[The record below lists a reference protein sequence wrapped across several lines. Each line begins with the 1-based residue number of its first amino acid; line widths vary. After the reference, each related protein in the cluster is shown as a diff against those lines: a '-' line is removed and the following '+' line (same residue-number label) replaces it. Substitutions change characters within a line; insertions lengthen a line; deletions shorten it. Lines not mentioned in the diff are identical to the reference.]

1 LTQAGEIGTLCAN
14 FDKTR
19 ESPVPRVA
27 VVLYPNSYLYSIGGL
42 MDAFQI
48 ANDHVRR
55 QTGDDDLGLF
65 DCAIVSVSSAPVK
78 VCGGMSITADVAL
91 PEAGAFDLIYLPA
104 YSYQGIA
111 DLEGLAKDQKP
122 IMDWM
127 TDSWRQGSTICA
139 NCTGT
144 LLLAETGLLNGLR
157 ATTAWWLERPFRRR
171 FPKIDLDANA
181 LLVEDERLMTSGAM
195 TAHLSMAV
203 HLIERYAGP
212 HLAGSCAKTMLIDA
226 GPNSQAP
233 YQELFDTEYSRDPLV
248 AKAQYWL
255 QNHLSETIEQK
266 ALANYLNVSQR
277 TLIRRFKQELDTTP
291 LAYLQAVRIE
301 AAKRLLENTGD
312 PLAEII
318 ERVGYL
324 DASSFSRLFRK
335 MTGMT
340 PHAYR
345 QRFNRLRI
353 GV

>member
-1 LTQAGEIGTLCAN
+1 M
-14 FDKTR
+14 
-19 ESPVPRVA
+19 PRVA

-55 QTGDDDLGLF
+55 QNGDDLGLF
-65 DCAIVSVSSAPVK
+65 ECSIVSCSAEPVTVS
-78 VCGGMSITADVAL
+78 GGMRMNGDVAL
-91 PEAGAFDLIYLPA
+91 PDAEDFDLIYLPA
-104 YSYQGIA
+104 YSYQGMA
-111 DLEGLAKDQKP
+111 DLDVLTKEQRPLLEWIKE
-122 IMDWM
+122 
-127 TDSWRQGSTICA
+127 SWQRGSTICA

-144 LLLAETGLLNGLR
+144 LLLAQTGLLDGRR

-181 LLVEDERLMTSGAM
+181 LLVEDKRLMTSGAM

-226 GPNSQAP
+226 GPNSQTP
-233 YQELFDTEYSRDPLV
+233 YQELFDNEYSRDPVV

-266 ALANYLNVSQR
+266 ALADHLNVSQR

-335 MTGMT
+335 MTGVT

-353 GV
+353 EE